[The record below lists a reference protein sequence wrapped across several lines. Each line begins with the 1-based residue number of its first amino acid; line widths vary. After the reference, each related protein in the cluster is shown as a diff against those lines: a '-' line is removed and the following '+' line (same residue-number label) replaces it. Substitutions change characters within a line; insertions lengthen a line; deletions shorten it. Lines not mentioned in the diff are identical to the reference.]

1 MSWGGYMQS
10 DFDLETDE
18 LGSKLSIALRCPVH
32 YPAYGKNLWECKCG
46 VIFPRYLLK
55 SENWKLI
62 VRKHLEEQR
71 YAKV

>member
-18 LGSKLSIALRCPVH
+18 LGAKLSIAIHCPVH
-32 YPAYGKNLWECKCG
+32 YPAFGKNLWECKCG

-55 SENWKLI
+55 GGDWKLI
-62 VRKHLEEQR
+62 VRKHDEER
-71 YAKV
+71 EYAKV